1 MTQKQEDPNK
11 KKKMMNGLKSGHLS
25 QEMQSKIGLAILGKT
40 IISSMVLLNQNIARI
55 WGLKYQM
62 IKKRMNWLKKLKKS
76 VRGTKIEIPLVN
88 SIGKNV
94 LIELIISY
102 RKLGSIKKI
111 EAKKVGSLLMI
122 LIKQSMLKTNSS
134 IIHLME
140 NLFIKEKRIG
150 DLLILLY

>member
-1 MTQKQEDPNK
+1 
-11 KKKMMNGLKSGHLS
+11 
-25 QEMQSKIGLAILGKT
+25 
-40 IISSMVLLNQNIARI
+40 
-55 WGLKYQM
+55 M

-122 LIKQSMLKTNSS
+122 LIK
-134 IIHLME
+134 
-140 NLFIKEKRIG
+140 
-150 DLLILLY
+150 